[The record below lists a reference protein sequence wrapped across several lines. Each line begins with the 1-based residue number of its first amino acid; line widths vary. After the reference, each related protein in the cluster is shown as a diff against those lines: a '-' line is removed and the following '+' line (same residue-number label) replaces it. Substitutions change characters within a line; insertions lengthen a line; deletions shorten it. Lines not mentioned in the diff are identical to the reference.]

1 VTWNHEYKDA
11 PAQVWAQSQSMT
23 NTLPYAVPGVAFDDS
38 YGTLSFGL
46 RSKMLGMDVTTG
58 SNLSIN
64 QKGGH
69 DASFFVTVGGS
80 F

>member
-1 VTWNHEYKDA
+1 
-11 PAQVWAQSQSMT
+11 MT
-23 NTLPYAVPGVAFDDS
+23 NTLPYAVPGVPFDDS
-38 YGTLSFGL
+38 YGTLGIGL
-46 RSKMLGMDVTTG
+46 RSKLLGMDVTAG

-69 DASFFVTVGGS
+69 DTNFFVTVGGS